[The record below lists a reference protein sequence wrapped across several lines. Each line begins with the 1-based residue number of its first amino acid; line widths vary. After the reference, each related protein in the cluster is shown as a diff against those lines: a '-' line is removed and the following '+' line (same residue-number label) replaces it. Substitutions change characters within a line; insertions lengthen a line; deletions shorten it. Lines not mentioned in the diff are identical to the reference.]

1 MDALNRDDRQSLA
14 LNLGVPVA
22 IALVLNALAFFL
34 GWGTAAVS
42 GGAPWFRPPV
52 WAMGIIWIVLFTL
65 LGSARWML
73 NSYTIIGVVKARN
86 LISLLVAVCL
96 LWPLYTLAIDN
107 LTVALLGNIAAGLLA
122 IITVVFVWTR
132 SRDAALLVGPTF
144 VWLCFTTIIIL
155 SLAER
160 L

>member
-34 GWGTAAVS
+34 GWGSAAAE
-42 GGAPWFRPPV
+42 GAPWFRPPV
-52 WAMGIIWIVLFTL
+52 WAMGIIWLVLFTL

-144 VWLCFTTIIIL
+144 VWLCFMTITIL
-155 SLAER
+155 SQTGR